1 MTATLQLSRDTHVY
15 IGLGAATGALGAA
28 GYRPNATL
36 WKLPV
41 LDGFSFSQATATT
54 EVTLNEMQDSTGAS
68 NRGRALFTDAL
79 EPAEWS
85 FSTYAR
91 PVLVPGTPAAQTAV
105 EEILWAMFFGAKSWD
120 AANKE
125 WDIGALADKVVTD
138 RGTTNQTTMKL
149 GSQDSDRAELGTFDL
164 YFVLGGCT
172 PGADEE
178 YYSEANG
185 QTIYKL
191 AGCVVNSAG
200 VDFDIDGITT
210 LNWSGFGAT
219 VSQLDATETID
230 FKTTSTGT
238 LGRTGV
244 TSTTNFLRNRIASLS
259 VVPVTQNI
267 DGASTGFASGA
278 IQTYSVS
285 PTALGGTPVPGSYT
299 TKVSATG
306 VTITGSGALAEFAI
320 KVNTDGSY
328 TVNLTAAGNGF
339 ASGDVI
345 TINAA
350 TGLTNSTGAVV
361 AAGTGNIVVTVGTA
375 AAAGDDFQA
384 SYNLILTG
392 GSINMENNI
401 TFLTPEELCRVNT
414 PIGHITGSRTVSGS
428 FTCYLNDD
436 ASGADN
442 KSAAFFRDLASATHK
457 TRNEFAL
464 AFTVGSVGGAA
475 TDLGIKF
482 EFPTAHIDI
491 PTHQIE
497 DVISLETNFHALPSS
512 ITEADEVVITY
523 KGK

>member
-15 IGLGAATGALGAA
+15 IGLGAAVGTLGTP
-28 GYRPNATL
+28 GYQPNAVL

-54 EVTLNEMQDSTGAS
+54 EVTLNEMQDSSGAS

-91 PVLVPGTPAAQTAV
+91 PVFDTNAQTAV
-105 EEILWAMFFGAKSWD
+105 EEVLWAMFFGAKHWAAGSNQWNYASSG
-120 AANKE
+120 AAN
-125 WDIGALADKVVTD
+125 LNKVVTA
-138 RGTTNQTTMKL
+138 RGGTANTVMKL

-164 YFVLGGCT
+164 YFVLGGCA
-172 PGADEE
+172 PGANEQ

-219 VSQLDATETID
+219 VQQLDASETVD

-238 LGRTGV
+238 LGRAGV
-244 TSTTNFLRNRIASLS
+244 ASTTNFLRNRIASLS

-267 DGASTGFASGA
+267 DGATTGFAGGA
-278 IQTYSVS
+278 IQTYTVA
-285 PTALGGTPVPGSYT
+285 TGTLTGTPV
-299 TKVSATG
+299 A
-306 VTITGSGALAEFAI
+306 
-320 KVNTDGSY
+320 GSY
-328 TVNLTAAGNGF
+328 TVRTTGVTNSAAGSGAEF
-339 ASGDVI
+339 TVKVAASGTYTVNMTQAGSLYASSDTI
-345 TINAA
+345 TIDAA
-350 TGLTNSTGAVV
+350 TGLFGSTGTAVN
-361 AAGTGNIVVTVGTA
+361 AGTGNIVINVTSVA
-375 AAAGDDFQA
+375 AVGDDFQA
-384 SYNLILTG
+384 LYDLVLTG

-414 PIGHITGSRTVSGS
+414 PIGHITGARTISGS

-436 ASGADN
+436 SSGANN
-442 KSAAFFRDLASATHK
+442 KSAAFFKDLAAATHR
-457 TRNEFAL
+457 TRNEFVLGLTIGDVGTTSTAL
-464 AFTVGSVGGAA
+464 GM
-475 TDLGIKF
+475 KF

-497 DVISLETNFHALPSS
+497 DVISLETNFHGLPSGIS
-512 ITEADEVVITY
+512 EADEVTITY
-523 KGK
+523 KGN

>member
-15 IGLGAATGALGAA
+15 IGLGDAA
-28 GYRPNATL
+28 GTLGDANYKPNAVL

-54 EVTLNEMQDSTGAS
+54 EVTVNEMQDSTGAS
-68 NRGRALFTDAL
+68 NRGRAMFTDAL

-91 PVLVPGTPAAQTAV
+91 PVFSNHQTAV
-105 EEILWAMFFGAKSWD
+105 EEVLWAMFFGAKEWD
-120 AANKE
+120 ATNRE
-125 WDIGALADKVVTD
+125 WDINDTTLTNKVVTA
-138 RGTTNQTTMKL
+138 RGSTNATTMKL

-164 YFVLGGCT
+164 YFVLGGCA
-172 PGADEE
+172 PGADEQ

-191 AGCVVNSAG
+191 AGCVVNTAG

-210 LNWSGFGAT
+210 LNWAGFGAT
-219 VSQLDATETID
+219 VEQLDASETVD
-230 FKTTSTGT
+230 FKTNSAST
-238 LGRTGV
+238 LGRAGV

-267 DGASTGFASGA
+267 DGASTGFAAGA
-278 IQTYSVS
+278 IQTYTVS
-285 PTALGGTPVPGSYT
+285 TTALTGTVVPGSYT
-299 TKVSATG
+299 TDAIG
-306 VTITGSGALAEFAI
+306 VTHVGGTGAEFAI
-320 KVNTDGSY
+320 KVNANGSY
-328 TVNLTAAGNGF
+328 TANMTKAGSGYANANTITIAA
-339 ASGDVI
+339 ASGLFD
-345 TINAA
+345 
-350 TGLTNSTGAVV
+350 STGTVV
-361 AAGTGNIVVTVGTA
+361 QAGTGNIVIEVQTSA
-375 AAAGDDFQA
+375 AIGDDFQA
-384 SYNLILTG
+384 SYDLVLTG

-464 AFTVGSVGGAA
+464 AFTVGSVGATAA
-475 TDLGIKF
+475 DLGIKF

-491 PTHQIE
+491 PTHQI
-497 DVISLETNFHALPSS
+497 DDIISLETNFHALPSS
-512 ITEADEVVITY
+512 LTDADEVVITY

>member
-15 IGLGAATGALGAA
+15 IGLGDAAGTEGTA
-28 GYRPNATL
+28 GYRPNAVL

-54 EVTLNEMQDSTGAS
+54 EVTLNEMQDSSGAS
-68 NRGRALFTDAL
+68 NRGRALFTNAL

-91 PVLVPGTPAAQTAV
+91 PVFDTSGTAQTAV
-105 EEILWAMFFGAKSWD
+105 EEVLWAMFFGAKTWD
-120 AANKE
+120 ATNKE
-125 WDIGALADKVVTD
+125 WDQPGSTNIVVTG
-138 RGTTNQTTMKL
+138 RGNTNATVMTL

-164 YFVLGGCT
+164 YFVLGGCA

-191 AGCVVNSAG
+191 AGCVANSAG

-219 VSQLDATETID
+219 VQQLDASETVD
-230 FKTTSTGT
+230 FKTNSTGT
-238 LGRTGV
+238 LGRDGAA
-244 TSTTNFLRNRIASLS
+244 STTNFLRNRIASLS

-267 DGASTGFASGA
+267 DGATTGFALGA
-278 IQTYSVS
+278 IQTYTVS
-285 PTALGGTPVPGSYT
+285 TAALTGTAV
-299 TKVSATG
+299 A
-306 VTITGSGALAEFAI
+306 
-320 KVNTDGSY
+320 GSY
-328 TVNLTAAGNGF
+328 TVGSVGVTDSGSGSGAEFTVKVA
-339 ASGDVI
+339 ASGTYTVNMTQAGSGYAASDTI
-345 TINAA
+345 TIDAA
-350 TGLTNSTGAVV
+350 TGLFGSTGTAVN
-361 AAGTGNIVVTVGTA
+361 AGTGNIVITVSTV

-384 SYNLILTG
+384 SYDLVLTG

-414 PIGHITGSRTVSGS
+414 PIGHITGSRTISGS

-436 ASGADN
+436 SSGANN
-442 KSAAFFRDLASATHK
+442 KSAAFFKDLAAATHK
-457 TRNEFAL
+457 TRNEFVLGLTIGDVSTASSAL
-464 AFTVGSVGGAA
+464 GM
-475 TDLGIKF
+475 KF

-497 DVISLETNFHALPSS
+497 DVISLETNFHGLPSS
-512 ITEADEVVITY
+512 ISEADEVTITY